1 MMGDLIFGIQISIFT
16 ALTLLTIT
24 LVWARKMLNYLNQR
38 QVDTIGMPFD
48 PMSKILIYLGAVFFL
63 LLLNF
68 MTVMILYFFHFEFV
82 IKHILL
88 SRV

>member
-1 MMGDLIFGIQISIFT
+1 MMGDLIFVMQISIFT
-16 ALTLLTIT
+16 ASTLLVII
-24 LVWARKMLNYLNQR
+24 LFWARKLLHFLNQR
-38 QVDTIGMPFD
+38 QIDMIGISFD
-48 PMSKILIYLGAVFFL
+48 PMSKVLIYLGAVFFL
-63 LLLNF
+63 ILLNF